1 MKFAPLSAA
10 LLALAATLAPS
21 AHAQVANGDFSAGL
35 AGWSTLGDA
44 SVRAADAASPTRLWL
59 TTASVDFEDDADA
72 GLPAGARNA
81 SGTPAADIG
90 LLEPFVRVAPYALD
104 DPAGPAA
111 TEGSAA
117 AQAFTADAGSTL
129 RLRWDFGTLDPVDD
143 AAFVIVDGQ
152 RFTLATSPDA
162 TLAGTDGNAAH
173 TGWSSWSTTFTAGGS
188 HTIAFGVVDRGDYD
202 DTSTL
207 AIADVNLGIG
217 AVPEAP
223 VPALLAGGLALVA
236 AGLRRRRG

>member
-1 MKFAPLSAA
+1 MKLALIPAA
-10 LLALAATLAPS
+10 LVALAAAFAP
-21 AHAQVANGDFSAGL
+21 AAQAQVVNGDFSAGL

-44 SVRAADAASPTRLWL
+44 SVKTADAASPTRLWL
-59 TTASVDFEDDADA
+59 TTASVDYEDDLDA

-81 SGTPAADIG
+81 SGTPAADIA
-90 LLEPFVRVAPYALD
+90 LVEPFLGVATYGLD

-117 AQAFTADAGSTL
+117 AQAFTAAAGSTL
-129 RLRWDFGTLDPVDD
+129 RFSWDFGTLDPVDD
-143 AAFVIVDGQ
+143 AAFVIVDG
-152 RFTLATSPDA
+152 RLFTLATSTDA
-162 TLAGTDGNAAH
+162 TLPGIDGNATH
-173 TGWSSWSTTFTAGGS
+173 TGWADWSTTFAAGGA

-202 DTSTL
+202 ATSTL
-207 AIADVNLGIG
+207 AIADVNLSIG

-236 AGLRRRRG
+236 VGLRRSRA